1 MTGYQLKD
9 LNAKTAREMAQ
20 VSKLDVIKKSYEK
33 AKADYEEAKKH
44 HDEDQELI

>member
-9 LNAKTAREMAQ
+9 LNEKTAREMAQ

-33 AKADYEEAKKH
+33 AKADYEEA
-44 HDEDQELI
+44 